1 MNVRELLKHW
11 PKPDLSRRRRRARR
25 RALRDLRWLLKHAA
39 GGDMRLGQI
48 VTVASHETNPFFIRD
63 EDLAEGL
70 AAYRRSAEL

>member
-1 MNVRELLKHW
+1 MNVRELLKLW

-48 VTVASHETNPFFIRD
+48 VYVASKQTKPFEIHD
-63 EDLAEGL
+63 EELAEGL
-70 AAYRRSAEL
+70 ASFRRSVEL